1 MKRILLVLSALLVLL
16 SLGVACYAHGNEKH
30 VQGTV
35 ARFTADA
42 IVVKTADRS
51 ETVAKTTP
59 ATLYVLRE
67 GGADKPAKRA
77 DLAVGDRVL
86 IHATPK
92 GAELIATKV
101 KFSHAPGAE
110 AVTPAKPQH

>member
-1 MKRILLVLSALLVLL
+1 MKRILPALSALLILL
-16 SLGVACYAHGNEKH
+16 SLGAACYAHGNEKH

-42 IVVKTADRS
+42 IVVKTADGS

-59 ATLYVLRE
+59 ATLYVQRE

-101 KFSHAPGAE
+101 KFSHASA
-110 AVTPAKPQH
+110 AQAAKPAKPEH